1 MTLLKV
7 TFNELRDFRNGKNP
21 QPGPSAPDRV
31 AGGEGLG
38 FGLFKPLRLKSGS
51 ARKFNQGNVEA
62 RRDGTVRRFFGL
74 SRSSGCRGRGDARRP
89 AVSRFYG
96 DVRGLLLLFSLP
108 RCFSAP
114 GLIPHG
120 VRALTHRI
128 SPGLLSLNNL

>member
-31 AGGEGLG
+31 AGGGGGG

-62 RRDGTVRRFFGL
+62 GRDGTVRRFFGL
-74 SRSSGCRGRGDARRP
+74 SRSSGYRGRGDARRR

-96 DVRGLLLLFSLP
+96 DVRGLLLFSLP

-114 GLIPHG
+114 DLIPHG

-128 SPGLLSLNNL
+128 STGLLSLNNL

>member
-31 AGGEGLG
+31 AGGGG

-62 RRDGTVRRFFGL
+62 GWDGTVRRFFGL
-74 SRSSGCRGRGDARRP
+74 SRSSGCRGRGDARRR

-96 DVRGLLLLFSLP
+96 DVRSPLLLFSLP
-108 RCFSAP
+108 RCFFRPRPNPSRRAGTYSP
-114 GLIPHG
+114 DFSG
-120 VRALTHRI
+120 VI
-128 SPGLLSLNNL
+128 EFK

>member
-31 AGGEGLG
+31 AGGGGGG

-62 RRDGTVRRFFGL
+62 GRDET
-74 SRSSGCRGRGDARRP
+74 
-89 AVSRFYG
+89 
-96 DVRGLLLLFSLP
+96 
-108 RCFSAP
+108 
-114 GLIPHG
+114 
-120 VRALTHRI
+120 
-128 SPGLLSLNNL
+128 LSLFGVPRAWGRASSCGLAFLRRRARPVVVVFPSAVFFPPPA